1 MFRKFLPPRFDFN
14 EDGLGMLNPRTGRR
28 WIYASSGKS
37 SIYHILKAY
46 GIRKIMVPTYICSSV
61 LKPISDLNVA
71 VEFYD
76 IDIEDLNPSFQSLM
90 KLITKDIDAV
100 LVSSMYGNPADLGK
114 FEEYCFKNGIVLI
127 DDAAQ
132 SFGAVLD
139 DRPVGTFGNCG
150 FFSFSP
156 GKPLAGHMGSFFW
169 TDKPYSFPPRDNT
182 AIHYMRWLEYKK
194 GRLEIYKPG
203 SRIIGEFLKAVRTI
217 DDTIAPKYEDGISE
231 FERKILGGIL
241 CSHFKGEFDFRGN
254 YVEKLYSKMRQTR
267 VRVVKNIR
275 GEGNPHKIILVARD
289 QNIAKNFKNNLR
301 ENAIYFINGYSLLS
315 KDEDRMPI
323 ASGVDKLIFEIPIEN
338 NEPKMQ
344 WLIDTIVEFDNDT
357 INK

>member
-1 MFRKFLPPRFDFN
+1 MFRKFLPPGFDFN
-14 EDGLGMLNPRTGRR
+14 EDGLGMLNPLTGKR
-28 WIYASSGKS
+28 WVYSSSGKS

-46 GIRKIMVPTYICSSV
+46 SIRKIMVPTYICSSV
-61 LKPISDLNVA
+61 LKPIYDLNVA

-90 KLITKDIDAV
+90 NLITKDVDAV
-100 LVSSMYGNPADLGK
+100 LVSSMYGNPADLK
-114 FEEYCFKNGIVLI
+114 NFEEYCFKNNIILI

-132 SFGAVLD
+132 SFGAILD
-139 DRPVGTFGNCG
+139 NRLVGTFGNCG

-169 TDKPYSFPPRDNT
+169 TDRPYSFLPRNNT
-182 AIHYMRWLEYKK
+182 VAHYLRWLEFKK
-194 GRLEIYKPG
+194 SRLEIYRLS
-203 SRIIGEFLKAVRTI
+203 SRIIGVPLKVIRMM
-217 DDTIAPKYEDGISE
+217 DDKATRKYEDGISK

-241 CSHFKGEFDFRGN
+241 YSHFRGEFDFRGN
-254 YVEKLYSKMRQTR
+254 YVEKLCSKMRQTR

-275 GEGNPHKIILVARD
+275 GEGNPHKIVLVARD
-289 QNIAKNFKNNLR
+289 QNIAKDFRNNLR

-315 KDEDRMPI
+315 KDEDRMPV
-323 ASGVDKLIFEIPIEN
+323 ASGVDKLIFEVPIEN
-338 NEPKMQ
+338 NEPKMR
-344 WLIDTIVEFDNDT
+344 WLIDTIVGFDNDT

>member
-28 WIYASSGKS
+28 WTYASSGKS

-61 LKPISDLNVA
+61 LKPISDLKVT

-76 IDIEDLNPSFQSLM
+76 IDADDLNPSFRSFT
-90 KLITKDIDAV
+90 KSVTKDIDAV

-182 AIHYMRWLEYKK
+182 AVHYMRWLEYKK

-203 SRIIGEFLKAVRTI
+203 GRIIGEFLKAVRTI
-217 DDTIAPKYEDGISE
+217 DDMVAPKYEDGISE

-241 CSHFKGEFDFRGN
+241 YSHFKGKFDFRKSYIG
-254 YVEKLYSKMRQTR
+254 KLKSAMRQTR
-267 VRVVKNIR
+267 LRIVENIR
-275 GEGNPHKIILVARD
+275 GAGNPHKIVLVARD
-289 QNIAKNFKNNLR
+289 RNIAADFKDYLGKK
-301 ENAIYFINGYSLLS
+301 ATYFINGYKLLG
-315 KDEDRMPI
+315 KDEEKTPV
-323 ASGVDKLIFEIPIEN
+323 AFGVDTLVFEIPIEDD
-338 NEPKMQ
+338 EPKMR
-344 WLIDTIVEFDNDT
+344 WLIDAIVEFDNDAIT
-357 INK
+357 K